1 MSLLVLC
8 VFVCA
13 RARGPRKACVHKGA
27 LWVRIRFNWEKKKS
41 PSIFVYT
48 LASVT
53 SSITVL
59 PMKANVYLRQST
71 RCLPRTRIL
80 RIGLG
85 QPLHDFT
92 PDKRNFLLVLLSFT
106 SHTYTENMD
115 WKVFLSLWSLQQF
128 VTVNF
133 LNFILILIVL
143 ISILGSG
150 I

>member
-1 MSLLVLC
+1 MTSFVC
-8 VFVCA
+8 VCVCA
-13 RARGPRKACVHKGA
+13 RGPGKACFHKGV
-27 LWVRIRFNWEKKKS
+27 LCVRIRFNWEKKKN

-48 LASVT
+48 LASVRRH
-53 SSITVL
+53 IPVL
-59 PMKANVYLRQST
+59 PMKANVCLLHCT
-71 RCLPRTRIL
+71 RCLPRTQIV

-133 LNFILILIVL
+133 LNFISILIFV
-143 ISILGSG
+143 IN
-150 I
+150 